1 MGEIILLSFLVYI
14 LLTFATYTTIK
25 DFYLENEK
33 SGLLVV
39 LSVFLL
45 PLSVVITYFV
55 TDLFNSIY

>member
-1 MGEIILLSFLVYI
+1 MSFLMYI

-45 PLSVVITYFV
+45 PLSMVITYFV
-55 TDLFNSIY
+55 TELFNSI